1 MAHKL
6 ARLTTGHGKTQTE
19 DHIVQAALKQREEVL
34 TGHTFLAGSL
44 LEVVSKLRLEQIVDA
59 FDTLFLAELLPVA
72 DRLTLR
78 IWTVL
83 TRGVDAAFLDR
94 TGGLEA
100 LLTFE
105 KQLLALTPTQ
115 ATLFA
120 SISSQSL
127 SSVGR

>member
-1 MAHKL
+1 
-6 ARLTTGHGKTQTE
+6 
-19 DHIVQAALKQREEVL
+19 
-34 TGHTFLAGSL
+34 
-44 LEVVSKLRLEQIVDA
+44 
-59 FDTLFLAELLPVA
+59 
-72 DRLTLR
+72 
-78 IWTVL
+78 VL

-94 TGGLEA
+94 TGRLEA